1 MKKNETCIAILFS
14 DEIQNKKLFQGG
26 ETTSDQNGKVCD
38 N

>member
-1 MKKNETCIAILFS
+1 MNKNKTCIAILFS
-14 DEIQNKKLFQGG
+14 DEIQNEKLSQGE